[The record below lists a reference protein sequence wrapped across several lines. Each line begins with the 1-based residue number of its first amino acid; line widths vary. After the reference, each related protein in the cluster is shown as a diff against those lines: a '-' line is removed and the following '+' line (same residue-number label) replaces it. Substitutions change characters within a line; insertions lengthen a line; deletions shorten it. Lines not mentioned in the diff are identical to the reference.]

1 MSILSTLPILSP
13 SLREL
18 RDRAANSFNP
28 AMLGRPTPKVL
39 DKNDNQQVQG
49 CQDSDKPQ
57 TSETLIAK
65 NYSATRVLT
74 KKVLSY
80 KPIALHQQHTLHY
93 ALKTIGYLPTPL
105 LEALVNYL
113 KGPTSKQYLHANA
126 HLRLIIAVNAKL
138 KTPLQRTE
146 LIGLRKRFAVDA
158 VAMQAPKV
166 WQQGRGNFIKNLK
179 PITKRSAAPVS
190 WQDKTIANADDG
202 DMNIRCYG
210 NGAASSTDADKAN
223 NTVNNYNRDQVVM
236 LFLHGGGF
244 CIGDTDTHHEFCH
257 AICAQT
263 GWSIVSVD
271 YRLAPEHPVPT
282 ALRDSIAA
290 YAWLSEHCHTLGA
303 QSSRIVLAGDS
314 AGGCLASMLAQQ
326 VADPSQTSWLDLGLQ
341 GQKTFNQLQN
351 LPHPLAQMPIYPV
364 TDIETDYPSWAL
376 YGNGLLLDHADIA
389 VFDAACLQYSKL
401 PREHPLLSP
410 MTGNN
415 EKVCPTFIVAAE
427 LDVLRDQ
434 AFAYAKQ
441 LTHCG
446 VEVQV
451 QTILGAPHGFIHF
464 MSVHKE
470 IGQETQNIIKQFEQF
485 VYQVIST
492 QNVQSAQKTLAA

>member
-1 MSILSTLPILSP
+1 MSILLTLPTLSL

-28 AMLGRPTPKVL
+28 AMLGRPTPKAL
-39 DKNDNQQVQG
+39 DKNDNQQAQG

-57 TSETLIAK
+57 NSEKLIAK
-65 NYSATRVLT
+65 NCSATKVLT

-80 KPIALHQQHTLHY
+80 KPIALYQQHTLHY

-105 LEALVNYL
+105 LEALVSYL

-138 KTPLQRTE
+138 KTPLQLAE

-166 WQQGRGNFIKNLK
+166 WQQGRVNFIKNLK
-179 PITKRSAAPVS
+179 AITNTKYSTAPVS
-190 WQDKTIANADDG
+190 WQDKAIANADDG
-202 DMNIRCYG
+202 DMNIRCYST
-210 NGAASSTDADKAN
+210 GAASSTDKAN
-223 NTVNNYNRDQVVM
+223 NNINNYNRDQVVM

-263 GWSIVSVD
+263 GWPIVSVD

-303 QSSRIVLAGDS
+303 QPSRIVLAGDS
-314 AGGCLASMLAQQ
+314 AGGCLTSLLAQQ

-341 GQKTFNQLQN
+341 GQKALNLLQN
-351 LPHPLAQMPIYPV
+351 LPPPLAQMPIYPV

-376 YGNGLLLDHADIA
+376 YGEGLLLDHADIA

-441 LTHCG
+441 LTYCG

-485 VYQVIST
+485 VYQAIST
-492 QNVQSAQKTLAA
+492 QKVQSAQKTLAA

>member
-1 MSILSTLPILSP
+1 MSILLTLPTLSP
-13 SLREL
+13 SVREL
-18 RDRAANSFNP
+18 FDKAANSFNP
-28 AMLGRPTPKVL
+28 AMLGRSTPKAL
-39 DKNDNQQVQG
+39 DKNDNQEAQG
-49 CQDSDKPQ
+49 YQDSGKSQNSDKL
-57 TSETLIAK
+57 TAK
-65 NYSATRVLT
+65 NYSVT
-74 KKVLSY
+74 KLLSKTVLSY
-80 KPIALHQQHTLHY
+80 KPIALYQQHTLHY

-105 LEALVNYL
+105 LEALVSYL

-138 KTPLQRTE
+138 KTPLQLSE

-166 WQQGRGNFIKNLK
+166 WRQGRVNFIKNFN
-179 PITKRSAAPVS
+179 PITKHSFAPVS
-190 WQDKTIANADDG
+190 WQDKVIANADDS
-202 DMNIRCYG
+202 DMNIRCYSAG
-210 NGAASSTDADKAN
+210 TDCSNGSGKAN
-223 NTVNNYNRDQVVM
+223 DNVNNYNRDQVVM

-263 GWSIVSVD
+263 GWPIVSVD

-290 YAWLSEHCHTLGA
+290 YAWLSEHCHMLGA
-303 QSSRIVLAGDS
+303 QPSRIVLAGDS
-314 AGGCLASMLAQQ
+314 AGGCLTSMLAQQ
-326 VADPSQTSWLDLGLQ
+326 VADPTQTPWLDLGLQ
-341 GQKTFNQLQN
+341 GQKTLNLLQS
-351 LPHPLAQMPIYPV
+351 LPPPLAQMPIYPV
-364 TDIETDYPSWAL
+364 TDVETDYPSWSL
-376 YGNGLLLDHADIA
+376 YGEGLLLDHADIA

-401 PREHPLLSP
+401 SREHPLLSP
-410 MTGNN
+410 MIGNN

-441 LTHCG
+441 LTYYG
-446 VEVQV
+446 VAVQV

-464 MSVHKE
+464 MSVHKGIE
-470 IGQETQNIIKQFEQF
+470 QETRHIIKAFEQF
-485 VYQVIST
+485 VDQVLNI
-492 QNVQSAQKTLAA
+492 QKVQSAQNTLAA

>member
-1 MSILSTLPILSP
+1 MSILPTLSP
-13 SLREL
+13 SLRE
-18 RDRAANSFNP
+18 RFNKTANSLNP
-28 AMLGRPTPKVL
+28 AVLGRSTCQVS
-39 DKNDNQQVQG
+39 DDSANQDQQKG
-49 CQDSDKPQ
+49 RDSDQP
-57 TSETLIAK
+57 TLKKRSVSKSLAK
-65 NYSATRVLT
+65 I
-74 KKVLSY
+74 VLSY
-80 KPIALHQQHTLHY
+80 QPLAQYQQHTLHY
-93 ALKTIGYLPTPL
+93 VLKTLGYLPKPL
-105 LEALVNYL
+105 LEGLVSYL

-138 KTPLQRTE
+138 KMPIQLAE
-146 LIGLRKRFAVDA
+146 LSGLRKRFAIDA

-166 WQQGRGNFIKNLK
+166 WKQARVNGIKNLK
-179 PITKRSAAPVS
+179 SIAKYSTAPVS
-190 WQDKTIANADDG
+190 WQDKAIANADDGDGDG
-202 DMNIRCYG
+202 DMNIRCY
-210 NGAASSTDADKAN
+210 S
-223 NTVNNYNRDQVVM
+223 VNNNADNNAGTEASTEAGNADHYNRDQIIM

-257 AICAQT
+257 AICSQT
-263 GWSIVSVD
+263 GWPIVSVD

-290 YAWLSEHCHTLGA
+290 YAWLNEHCHTLGA

-326 VADPSQTSWLDLGLQ
+326 IACPSQSSWLDLGLQ
-341 GQKTFNQLQN
+341 GQKTLNLLQN
-351 LPHPLAQMPIYPV
+351 LPPPLAQMPIYPV

-376 YGNGLLLDHADIA
+376 YGEGLLLDHADIA

-441 LTHCG
+441 LTDYG
-446 VEVQV
+446 VAVQI

-464 MSVHKE
+464 MSVHKGLE
-470 IGQETQNIIKQFEQF
+470 QETYHIIKAFEQF
-485 VYQVIST
+485 VYQVLST
-492 QNVQSAQKTLAA
+492 QKMQSAQKTLAA

>member
-1 MSILSTLPILSP
+1 MSILPITSMA
-13 SLREL
+13 LRT
-18 RDRAANSFNP
+18 RFNKTVKSFNP
-28 AMLGRPTPKVL
+28 AILGRATNEDL
-39 DKNDNQQVQG
+39 DKNDNKQLMQKR
-49 CQDSDKPQ
+49 S
-57 TSETLIAK
+57 I
-65 NYSATRVLT
+65 T

-93 ALKTIGYLPTPL
+93 ALKTLGYLPTPL
-105 LEALVNYL
+105 LEALVSYL

-138 KTPLQRTE
+138 KTPLQLTE

-166 WQQGRGNFIKNLK
+166 WQQRRGNFIKNLK
-179 PITKRSAAPVS
+179 PITKPVTEHSTAPVS
-190 WQDKTIANADDG
+190 WQDKVIANADESTNEAT
-202 DMNIRCYG
+202 MNIRCYSTD
-210 NGAASSTDADKAN
+210 AASSADADKAN

-263 GWSIVSVD
+263 GWPIVSVD

-290 YAWLSEHCHTLGA
+290 YAWLAEHSHTLGA
-303 QSSRIVLAGDS
+303 QPSRIVLAGDS

-326 VADPSQTSWLDLGLQ
+326 VVGPTNSLWLDLGLQ
-341 GQKTFNQLQN
+341 GQKTLNLLQN
-351 LPHPLAQMPIYPV
+351 LPPPLAQMPIYPV

-376 YGNGLLLDHADIA
+376 YGEGLLLDHADIA
-389 VFDAACLQYSKL
+389 VFDEACLQYSKL

-415 EKVCPTFIVAAE
+415 EKVCPAFIVAAE

-464 MSVHKE
+464 MSVHKG

-485 VYQVIST
+485 VYQILIT
-492 QNVQSAQKTLAA
+492 QKGQSAQKTLAA

>member
-1 MSILSTLPILSP
+1 MSILLTLPTLSL

-28 AMLGRPTPKVL
+28 AMLGRPTPKAL
-39 DKNDNQQVQG
+39 DKNDNQQAQG

-57 TSETLIAK
+57 NSEKLIAK
-65 NYSATRVLT
+65 NCSATKVLT

-80 KPIALHQQHTLHY
+80 KPIALYQQHTLHY

-105 LEALVNYL
+105 LEALVSYL

-138 KTPLQRTE
+138 KTPLQLAE
-146 LIGLRKRFAVDA
+146 LIGLRKRFAIDA

-166 WQQGRGNFIKNLK
+166 WQQERGNFIKNLK
-179 PITKRSAAPVS
+179 PITKRSVAPVS
-190 WQDKTIANADDG
+190 WHDKTIANADDG
-202 DMNIRCYG
+202 DMNIRCYD
-210 NGAASSTDADKAN
+210 NGAASSTDADKVN

-290 YAWLSEHCHTLGA
+290 YAWLAEHCHTLGA
-303 QSSRIVLAGDS
+303 QPSRILLAGDS

-326 VADPSQTSWLDLGLQ
+326 IVGPTNSLWLDLGLQ

-351 LPHPLAQMPIYPV
+351 LPHPLVQMPIYPV

-376 YGNGLLLDHADIA
+376 YGKGLLLDHADIA

-441 LTHCG
+441 LTYCG

-464 MSVHKE
+464 MSVHKG

-492 QNVQSAQKTLAA
+492 QKVQSAQKTLAA

>member
-1 MSILSTLPILSP
+1 MSILPITSIP
-13 SLREL
+13 LRT
-18 RDRAANSFNP
+18 RFNKAVKSFNP
-28 AMLGRPTPKVL
+28 AILGRATNEDL
-39 DKNDNQQVQG
+39 DKNDNKQLMQKR
-49 CQDSDKPQ
+49 S
-57 TSETLIAK
+57 I
-65 NYSATRVLT
+65 T

-93 ALKTIGYLPTPL
+93 ALKTLGYLPTPL
-105 LEALVNYL
+105 LEALVSYL

-138 KTPLQRTE
+138 KTPLQLTE

-166 WQQGRGNFIKNLK
+166 WQQERGNFIKNLK
-179 PITKRSAAPVS
+179 PITKRSVAPVS
-190 WQDKTIANADDG
+190 WHDKTIANADESTNEAT
-202 DMNIRCYG
+202 MNIRCYG
-210 NGAASSTDADKAN
+210 NGAVSSTDADKAN

-290 YAWLSEHCHTLGA
+290 YAWLAEHCHTLGA
-303 QSSRIVLAGDS
+303 QPSRILLAGDS

-326 VADPSQTSWLDLGLQ
+326 IVGPTNSLWLDLGLQ

-376 YGNGLLLDHADIA
+376 YGKGLLLDHADIA

-441 LTHCG
+441 LTYCG

-485 VYQVIST
+485 VYQILIT
-492 QNVQSAQKTLAA
+492 QKGQSAQKTLAV

>member
-1 MSILSTLPILSP
+1 MSILPTLSL
-13 SLREL
+13 SLRE
-18 RDRAANSFNP
+18 RFNKTANSLNP
-28 AMLGRPTPKVL
+28 AVLGRSTCQVS
-39 DKNDNQQVQG
+39 DDSANQDQQKG
-49 CQDSDKPQ
+49 RDSDQP
-57 TSETLIAK
+57 TLKKRSVSKSLAK
-65 NYSATRVLT
+65 I
-74 KKVLSY
+74 VLSY
-80 KPIALHQQHTLHY
+80 QPIAQYQQHTLHY
-93 ALKTIGYLPTPL
+93 VLKTLGYLPKPL
-105 LEALVNYL
+105 LEGLVSYL

-138 KTPLQRTE
+138 KMPIQLAE
-146 LIGLRKRFAVDA
+146 LSGLRKRFAIDA
-158 VAMQAPKV
+158 VAMQAPNV

-179 PITKRSAAPVS
+179 PINKYSTAPVS
-190 WQDKTIANADDG
+190 WQDKAIANADESTNEAT
-202 DMNIRCYG
+202 MNIRCYSAG
-210 NGAASSTDADKAN
+210 TGT
-223 NTVNNYNRDQVVM
+223 NTFIENSYNRDQVVM

-257 AICAQT
+257 AICSQT
-263 GWSIVSVD
+263 GWPIVSVD

-290 YAWLSEHCHTLGA
+290 YAWLNEHCHTLGA

-326 VADPSQTSWLDLGLQ
+326 IACPSQSSWLDLGML
-341 GQKTFNQLQN
+341 GQKTFNLLQN
-351 LPHPLAQMPIYPV
+351 LPSPLAQMPIYPV

-376 YGNGLLLDHADIA
+376 YGEGLLLDHADIA
-389 VFDAACLQYSKL
+389 VFDAACLQHSKL

-441 LTHCG
+441 LTDYG
-446 VEVQV
+446 VAVQI

-464 MSVHKE
+464 MSVHKGLE
-470 IGQETQNIIKQFEQF
+470 QETYHIIKAFEQF
-485 VYQVIST
+485 VYQVLST
-492 QNVQSAQKTLAA
+492 QKMQNAQKTLAA